1 MVLREKKIAQLS
13 KIGDLRL
20 SPGGLPNACVLRVY
34 EIPSSTI
41 LGIFNIDTQSITSN
55 VAAAVAVG
63 LAVDKCTRRSG
74 ETEKKNTRRSRTLS
88 VRVTTLG
95 TSQRAIVSKVR
106 WCFYDVEI
114 TSQPIQRYADT
125 VSSQVDSGC
134 LTDVFRYHFGT
145 SLV

>member
-41 LGIFNIDTQSITSN
+41 LGIFNIGTQSITSN

-63 LAVDKCTRRSG
+63 LAVDKCSRRSG

-88 VRVTTLG
+88 VRVTTL
-95 TSQRAIVSKVR
+95 SVRVSGRSSVR
-106 WCFYDVEI
+106 SVGVSMMSKLHRSRYSAMRIQFPARSIPDV
-114 TSQPIQRYADT
+114 
-125 VSSQVDSGC
+125 
-134 LTDVFRYHFGT
+134 
-145 SLV
+145 